1 MPGMI
6 TINGSETS
14 SFPMFNVAVYLS
26 YRNFKAASDFFVKHG
41 SRQHLT
47 DSSFD
52 LTFRELA
59 NKLMYTVKKE
69 NKKFLSF

>member
-1 MPGMI
+1 MSGMI
-6 TINGSETS
+6 TSNGSETS

-26 YRNFKAASDFFVKHG
+26 YRISKRRAIFSLNTG

>member
-26 YRNFKAASDFFVKHG
+26 YRNFKAASEVFVKHG
-41 SRQHLT
+41 KPF
-47 DSSFD
+47 DGFYSFD
-52 LTFRELA
+52 LIFRESA
-59 NKLMYTVKKE
+59 NKLR
-69 NKKFLSF
+69 F